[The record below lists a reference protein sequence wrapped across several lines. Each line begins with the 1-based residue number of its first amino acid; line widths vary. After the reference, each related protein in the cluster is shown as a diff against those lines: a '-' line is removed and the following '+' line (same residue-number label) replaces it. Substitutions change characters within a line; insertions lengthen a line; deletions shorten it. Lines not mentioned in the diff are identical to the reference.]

1 MGLATQATAYS
12 KVSESMIA
20 NLNKIVKGK
29 YAEGGI
35 VKTPQIALPSA
46 ISQIIT
52 GSQDEKR

>member
-35 VKTPQIALPSA
+35 VKTPQIAL
-46 ISQIIT
+46 I
-52 GSQDEKR
+52 G